1 MKTAAPTLRGK
12 RAALRMY
19 RRRPHAFQRSV
30 PERERAPAGSC
41 RPRTRIAKGAA
52 KKTDARSGRNPE
64 LRDATA
70 RRRPCLLGRALPQ
83 CAPSQ
88 IVPKE
93 MDMSAY
99 ELKLL
104 AELIAIGVMEVA
116 PSGKSVR
123 PKAVR
128 RG

>member
-1 MKTAAPTLRGK
+1 
-12 RAALRMY
+12 
-19 RRRPHAFQRSV
+19 
-30 PERERAPAGSC
+30 
-41 RPRTRIAKGAA
+41 
-52 KKTDARSGRNPE
+52 
-64 LRDATA
+64 
-70 RRRPCLLGRALPQ
+70 
-83 CAPSQ
+83 
-88 IVPKE
+88 
-93 MDMSAY
+93 MSAY